1 MGIVP
6 LQYKAGDTAESLGLT
21 GKEKFDIHL
30 PATLVPGQDIA
41 VNTDSGKSFNVT
53 SRYGINQ
60 GMKVIKTTSDKY
72 ALSKVLVKKRHF
84 KHLFRFDTDLELI
97 YYAHG
102 GILNYMVRKLVKQ
115 STS

>member
-41 VNTDSGKSFNVT
+41 VNTEKRSAVIEFCEPSGAETFTKQHNRKMMDLAILNVT
-53 SRYGINQ
+53 RIC
-60 GMKVIKTTSDKY
+60 
-72 ALSKVLVKKRHF
+72 
-84 KHLFRFDTDLELI
+84 
-97 YYAHG
+97 
-102 GILNYMVRKLVKQ
+102 
-115 STS
+115 

>member
-53 SRYGINQ
+53 SRYDMDQ
-60 GMKVIKTTSDKY
+60 GTKETKT
-72 ALSKVLVKKRHF
+72 LSKKCTFF
-84 KHLFRFDTDLELI
+84 KTLMPERDISSIFSGLTR
-97 YYAHG
+97 
-102 GILNYMVRKLVKQ
+102 ILSWYTMHMGAS
-115 STS
+115 STTW

>member
-6 LQYKAGDTAESLGLT
+6 LQYKAGDSAESLGLT

-60 GMKVIKTTSDKY
+60 GMKVIKTTIEKW
-72 ALSKVLVKKRHF
+72 ALS
-84 KHLFRFDTDLELI
+84 
-97 YYAHG
+97 
-102 GILNYMVRKLVKQ
+102 
-115 STS
+115 